1 MNPKHLG
8 LFLVI
13 AAAVLSASACGGGGS
28 SSSTA
33 TVTTVP
39 TTASKP
45 VNEAGRTYTPL
56 KPKGQ
61 IVHVQEGIPND
72 KAIRLSTK
80 RVHTG
85 LVSFVIVNESDQDH
99 GFAINGKESPV
110 LGLEETAILTVNF
123 THPGKYEY
131 ISTLGGDP
139 GILVVTK

>member
-1 MNPKHLG
+1 MNAKHLG
-8 LFLVI
+8 LLALVT
-13 AAAVLSASACGGGGS
+13 AAVLAASACGGGGS
-28 SSSTA
+28 STT

-45 VNEAGRTYTPL
+45 VNEAGRSYTPV
-56 KPKGQ
+56 KPRGQ
-61 IVHVQEGIPND
+61 VVHVQEGIPND
-72 KAIRLSTK
+72 KSIVLSTK

-85 LVSFVIVNESDQDH
+85 LVSFVIVNLSDEDH
-99 GFAINGKESPV
+99 GFAINGKESQV
-110 LGLEETAILTVNF
+110 LGLEETAVLTVNF

>member
-1 MNPKHLG
+1 MSPRRLA
-8 LFLVI
+8 LPVLV
-13 AAAVLSASACGGGGS
+13 AAAVLSSSACGGGS

-45 VNEAGRTYTPL
+45 VNEAGRSYTPI

-72 KAIRLSTK
+72 KSIVLSTK

-85 LVSFVIVNESDQDH
+85 LVSFLIVNESDVDH

-110 LGLEETAILTVNF
+110 LGVGETAILTVNF